1 MLGRNPLRNKF
12 YLLGRRIQSIRQ
24 KRGLTQ
30 ERLAEE
36 LDITLSY
43 LGAVEAGI
51 KSPSLKMVFKIADKL
66 NVKPEELFKF

>member
-1 MLGRNPLRNKF
+1 MPDKNPLKNKF
-12 YLLGRRIQSIRQ
+12 YLLGRRIQHWRI

-30 ERLAEE
+30 ERLAEQ
-36 LDITLSY
+36 LQITQSH

-51 KSPSLKMVFKIADKL
+51 KSPSVKLLFRIADKL